1 MIKLLKTD
9 SSHPDFVAL
18 VKELDKYLSI
28 TDGDEHAFYNQFN
41 GIENLKNVVIAY
53 EKNGPVGCGA
63 FKPFENDNVEIKRMY
78 THPEHR
84 NRGIASLILRAL
96 EDWAKNLNYSAT
108 ILETGKRQ
116 VEAVKFYQK
125 YDYKAIPNYGQYKNR
140 DNSLCFKK
148 KL

>member
-41 GIENLKNVVIAY
+41 GIENLKNVVVAY
-53 EKNGPVGCGA
+53 EKNVPVGCGA

-125 YDYKAIPNYGQYKNR
+125 CDYKAIPNYGQYKNR

-148 KL
+148 EL